1 MEVVRG
7 KEIFEM
13 SPVREEVASVE
24 VEEDWFDVQFA
35 DVKDGVVDHE
45 PETGLVR
52 DAKRSRTSLPLEE
65 FQWERPRAMRIKPE
79 TKVMVLWL
87 VLVAFLVA
95 LIVAVIT
102 IGVLGSR

>member
-7 KEIFEM
+7 KEIVEM

-35 DVKDGVVDHE
+35 DVKDGVFDHE

-52 DAKRSRTSLPLEE
+52 DARSRTSLPLEE
-65 FQWERPRAMRIKPE
+65 FQWEKPRAMRRIKPE
-79 TKVMVLWL
+79 TKVVLWL
-87 VLVAFLVA
+87 ALLAFLVA

>member
-7 KEIFEM
+7 KEIVEM

-35 DVKDGVVDHE
+35 DVNDGVVDHE

-52 DAKRSRTSLPLEE
+52 DARSRTSLPLEE

-79 TKVMVLWL
+79 TKVVLWL
-87 VLVAFLVA
+87 ALLAFLVA